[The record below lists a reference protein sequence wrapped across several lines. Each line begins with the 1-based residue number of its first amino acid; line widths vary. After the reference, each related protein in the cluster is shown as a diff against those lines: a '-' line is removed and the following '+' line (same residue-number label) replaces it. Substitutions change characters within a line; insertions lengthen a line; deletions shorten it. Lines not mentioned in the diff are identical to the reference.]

1 MTTVSIAPERPG
13 LSVLVS
19 TWGVASFLWYGVLVL
34 ATEVIGPGPG
44 STGPVLVVAALPPA
58 LSAVAAVWILRW
70 RTGVASAVWDLV
82 AGVVPSAVQFP
93 TMIFSGQF
101 GLFELLPVVGGLLAV
116 AAVASVVAGF
126 TLSARRTVAAAGG
139 MGPGGWEGS
148 L

>member
-1 MTTVSIAPERPG
+1 MTMASIAPERPG
-13 LSVLVS
+13 FSVLFS
-19 TWGVASFLWYGVLVL
+19 TWSIASLLWYGVLVL
-34 ATEVIGPGPG
+34 GMGVIGSDPN
-44 STGPVLVVAALPPA
+44 SAGPVLVVAALPPA

-93 TMIFSGQF
+93 TIFFSGQF
-101 GLFELLPVVGGLLAV
+101 GLLELLPVVGGFLAV

-126 TLSARRTVAAAGG
+126 TLSAKRPAAAAGG
-139 MGPGGWEGS
+139 TDSSGWEEN